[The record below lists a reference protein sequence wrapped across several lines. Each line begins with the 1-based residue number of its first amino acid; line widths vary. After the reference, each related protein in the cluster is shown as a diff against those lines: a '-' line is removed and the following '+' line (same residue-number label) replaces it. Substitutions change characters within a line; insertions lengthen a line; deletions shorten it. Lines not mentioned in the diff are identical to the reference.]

1 MNVFLGMVIS
11 LKTNMAP
18 ENGPWKKEIPFQTST
33 ADSGP
38 HVLDGDPICPALLP
52 RYFRGELGAS
62 WGETSEGF
70 LGCNSDVWLTK
81 TTYVYI
87 TVYVCVHPAEY
98 MGDVLQNHHS
108 IFLLNSDFP
117 L

>member
-1 MNVFLGMVIS
+1 MQHATHYINVLLKVFHLIRQEKCTSLPFMNVFLGMVIS

-52 RYFRGELGAS
+52 QIFFGGELGAS
-62 WGETSEGF
+62 WGETWEG
-70 LGCNSDVWLTK
+70 
-81 TTYVYI
+81 YR
-87 TVYVCVHPAEY
+87 
-98 MGDVLQNHHS
+98 M
-108 IFLLNSDFP
+108 
-117 L
+117 

>member
-1 MNVFLGMVIS
+1 MQHATHYIKVLLKVFHLIRQEKWMKSVQVYHLMNVFLGMVIS

-52 RYFRGELGAS
+52 QIFFWGS
-62 WGETSEGF
+62 WGPVGGKLRRVF
-70 LGCNSDVWLTK
+70 SDVTR
-81 TTYVYI
+81 
-87 TVYVCVHPAEY
+87 
-98 MGDVLQNHHS
+98 MFG
-108 IFLLNSDFP
+108 
-117 L
+117 